1 MTDMKRSLKDS
12 LGKNTARGAADA
24 GNDLPNGV
32 SEEISDLVGKYS
44 GMSESELM
52 RTLKTETDRQK
63 KEGRFDQASL
73 TNGMNAILPMLN
85 DGQKKKL
92 FEIIN
97 QIKG

>member
-1 MTDMKRSLKDS
+1 MKRSLKDS
-12 LGKNTARGAADA
+12 INKNAPRAAEEA
-24 GNDLPNGV
+24 GNEIPREL
-32 SEEISDLVGKYS
+32 SEKLSSIVGKYS

-52 RTLKTETDRQK
+52 SALKAETDRQK